1 MNGDQRGMRALAALL
16 DYPGAELLA
25 HVGDIDQAVACLP
38 VEASALAPLL
48 AQIRTGDLYELQE
61 NYIDTFDR
69 GRRTSLNLFEHVH
82 GDSRDRG
89 QAMVDL
95 LEMYRGAGIELD
107 CEQLPDYLPAFLEY
121 LSLLNASDAR
131 KQLVEIAHILQTIRA
146 ALARRKSVYAGA
158 FDLLLA
164 LAGETAQIDPDTLD
178 DDSTPAA
185 IDAAWLD
192 APVDFMGAPCP
203 SNTTSNTAS
212 GSLAHAAT
220 QQTIQIHRRAA

>member
-1 MNGDQRGMRALAALL
+1 MSGGQHGMRALAALL
-16 DYPGAELLA
+16 DYPTAELLTHA
-25 HVGDIDQAVACLP
+25 DEIDAAAAGLP

-48 AQIRTGDLYELQE
+48 AQVRAGDLYALQE

-95 LEMYRGAGIELD
+95 LTMYRTAGIDLACD
-107 CEQLPDYLPAFLEY
+107 QLPDYLPAFLDY
-121 LSLLNASDAR
+121 LSLLDEASAR
-131 KQLVEIAHILQTIRA
+131 KQLAEIAHILQSIRA
-146 ALARRKSVYAGA
+146 ALARRASIYTGA
-158 FDLLLA
+158 FDVLLA
-164 LAGETAQIDPDTLD
+164 LAGESASLDPSALE

-185 IDAAWLD
+185 IDAAWID

-203 SNTTSNTAS
+203 SAS
-212 GSLAHAAT
+212 QSAT
-220 QQTIQIHRRAA
+220 HLPQEQAIHVHRRAA